1 MRNVGSA
8 IINAERASIVDPVH
22 AAYVQDELL
31 SFTTMAATSNAALD
45 ADCAPTFVMRPSD
58 ALAYAAFRNAA
69 SATSYLRVIDTTVA
83 SDFQL
88 SSASAYSIA
97 YETMRH
103 GLINA
108 SGTVYI
114 YSADMTGSG
123 VQCKRATLAST
134 TNPPS
139 VTFSDYGPL
148 FGDPLADSSSL
159 VRRCEA
165 VCPTDGGVIVCIGTH
180 DFTAGLSTLQFY
192 LLPDASTAVQLNTL
206 IQMPL
211 TETYTNWY
219 SVAKAC
225 SMVTAVYNAA
235 DDRIIV
241 VASDQVHGRAV
252 SFSIQNGVESALR
265 PIVPVDPDA
274 SSITIRPYS
283 LSVLGGVYYLTA
295 RFARTSSAQ
304 YTTGFDC
311 YLTSADGVNWSF
323 GERSFY
329 IGGVDAKGT
338 LLMRGDSPSVV
349 VYAGNNAAWTAPP
362 TKLQSSS
369 SALRTTITDYI
380 ADWSLSQVANGADK
394 LTMTIVNP
402 PTSGGDGV
410 LTGDASVTRGGV
422 IYLQS
427 GQGATL
433 ADVGSYSIDQ
443 VDDAVSTDGRTALKV
458 QARDA
463 GSKRMIDTSFVL
475 AMPFA
480 TRVTVSSQMA
490 ALASLT
496 IRTPAVGVAADSV
509 NGWTYSARNDPLI
522 AYCDTDDSGDV
533 LMKATVTATGS
544 DAYHLASMGFV
555 FGASDAGAGS
565 VLLVPK
571 TSSWDLGG
579 GAPDRPVVRALS
591 LRGVDP
597 ADPDKA
603 DTGWNL
609 SSHVNSLW
617 QSVLDPLTSS
627 VGGVRTAAIAA
638 PAPRVNGAWS
648 MTPGTTYDLAARIAG
663 RRVQLF
669 AKARVTTAAGWANAA
684 TYSLIAEFLF
694 DAQARRKQSG
704 KNYAGLALSQDV
716 WVDLPAFAA
725 SPYDDI
731 EQSLTK
737 AGNNAALNDF
747 SMYSTTAQAQT
758 DQTKISVFSSAAYVV
773 GQYIR
778 LYSSAY
784 GYSSRHQISDIN
796 GGIITL
802 TAAYA
807 SSIPNG
813 ANIDVYTLGDTSEW
827 GWADCGKRTATA
839 LGGTPVITDPLAEK
853 KPRQVIGRAAFASDD
868 STAVS
873 IRYVVCDGVRFS
885 LRSGD
890 VNGSRTAWDY
900 GANPIAQAD
909 DAFYSAGSVPNAWRA
924 VFHHGFVFSGTPAD
938 VKLPDTGYLD
948 VEDECIRY
956 APFTFY
962 RRGMVQQRT
971 WTLVPTYYAPLQAA
985 ATGTT
990 TITNWKARTST
1001 GVVGDDFGS
1010 IASPKGLLV
1019 EISSR
1024 NGGRINN
1031 DKQYYVA
1038 QTTSVTPSAGND
1050 AASYITLNTG
1060 YENSIAGTDT
1070 VTLAGNGDIAIVS
1083 GRGQFG
1089 TKKATHASGAPV
1101 RYSPRD
1107 VSTDGLTGA
1116 LPTIRVNAWD
1126 CFSGGYQSLEDMLRR
1141 MTAIAGLRN
1150 PAFRNRFTSPA
1161 SPVTRTLTTSAYAL
1175 PLDST
1180 LANFVLDA
1188 RVHIP
1193 GNSTNSGGVISA
1205 NSLKIG
1211 FRGYYMLYIGQ
1222 YATAA
1227 DYAAGRPG
1235 VLSVGLATTS
1245 TDISAASDG
1254 VRWLERAYVPLT
1266 DANIAGAVSG
1276 TSPNFTLAEDVT
1288 KLVDLRVTAQNGLVS
1303 VEVNGAPVWTFNL
1316 DRFTDGTTSYRKD
1329 APGSITLA
1337 YALSIAGYTATIR
1350 VQELGEEVARYTAPR
1365 GSQVSA
1371 AINAISQAR
1380 RLRTRAGVGGAVE
1393 FSRFQSRDNAG
1404 TLSENLWADSW
1415 TQSDLVQRGHMLVAG
1430 DATGEYVD
1438 PTVIV
1443 TDGYKFG
1450 ATTSN
1455 SVSTSEDAT
1464 NEARLLMREAAEFDE
1479 TRGVDGVGLLEVQPE
1494 DRIALVYGGEDDMPQ
1509 HASSDHVVTAV
1520 NLRASTSEVTGSYTL
1535 RRYIA

>member
-1 MRNVGSA
+1 MRSVGST
-8 IINAERASIVDPVH
+8 ITNAERASIVDPVH
-22 AAYVQDELL
+22 AAYAQDELL
-31 SFTTMAATSNAALD
+31 SFTTLAATSNASLD
-45 ADCAPTFVMRPSD
+45 DGLAPSFVMRPTGVQ
-58 ALAYAAFRNAA
+58 AYAAFRYDNGA
-69 SATSYLRVIDTTVA
+69 SYLRVISTTTA
-83 SDFQL
+83 GDFAL
-88 SSASAYSIA
+88 SSTSATAITSQ
-97 YETMRH
+97 TMRH
-103 GLINA
+103 GLIN
-108 SGTVYI
+108 SGGTVYL
-114 YSADMTGSG
+114 YTATMDGSG
-123 VQCKRATLAST
+123 VQVKRAALSGTS
-134 TNPPS
+134 NP
-139 VTFSDYGPL
+139 VTVSLSNYGPT
-148 FGDPLADSSSL
+148 FGPAYSDTSTL
-159 VRRCEA
+159 VQRVEA
-165 VCPTDGGVIVCIGTH
+165 VCPTNNGVVVCVGSH
-180 DFTAGLSTLQFY
+180 RFNDDLSTLSFY
-192 LLPDASTAVQLNTL
+192 WLPDASSVATLNTL
-206 IQMPL
+206 IQIPL
-211 TETYTNWY
+211 TETYASWY
-219 SVAKAC
+219 SAAKTC
-225 SMVTAVYNAA
+225 SMVTAVYNAD
-235 DDRIIV
+235 DDRIVV
-241 VASDQVHGRAV
+241 VASDQVQGRAV

-283 LSVLGGVYYLTA
+283 LSVLGGVYHLTA

-329 IGGVDAKGT
+329 IGAVDAKGT

-349 VYAGNNAAWTAPP
+349 LYAGNNAAWTAPV
-362 TKLQSSS
+362 TKLQSSAS
-369 SALRTTITDYI
+369 TLRTTITDYI

-402 PTSGGDGV
+402 PVAGGDGV
-410 LTGDASVTRGGV
+410 LTGDANVTRGGV

-433 ADVGSYSIDQ
+433 ADVGVYSIDQ
-443 VDDAVSTDGRTALKV
+443 VDDAVSTDGRSALKV

-475 AMPFA
+475 AMPFE
-480 TRVTVSSQMA
+480 TRVVVSSQMA
-490 ALASLT
+490 ALASLS
-496 IRTPAVGVAADSV
+496 IQTPAVGITADSI

-522 AYCDTDDSGDV
+522 AYCATDDSGDV
-533 LMKATVTATGS
+533 LMKATVTPTGT

-555 FGASDAGAGS
+555 FGASDAGAGN

-571 TSSWDLGG
+571 ASSWDLGS

-597 ADPDKA
+597 ADPEKA
-603 DTGWNL
+603 DTGWNF
-609 SSHVNSLW
+609 SAHVNSLW

-627 VGGVRTAAIAA
+627 VGGVRTAAITA
-638 PAPRVNGAWS
+638 PTPRVNGAWS
-648 MTPGTTYDLAARIAG
+648 MAPGTTYDLAARVAG

-669 AKARVTTAAGWANAA
+669 AKTRVTTAAGWANAA
-684 TYSLIAEFLF
+684 TYTLVADFLL
-694 DAQARRKQSG
+694 DSQARRKQSG

-737 AGNNAALNDF
+737 AGNNAALSDF
-747 SMYSTTAQAQT
+747 SLYSTTAQAWSSSTQ
-758 DQTKISVFSSAAYVV
+758 ISVFSSAAYVV

-784 GYSSRHQISDIN
+784 GYNARHQISAIS

-807 SSIPNG
+807 SSIPSG

-839 LGGTPVITDPLAEK
+839 YGGTPVITDPQAEK

-868 STAVS
+868 STAVT

-890 VNGSRTAWDY
+890 ENGSRTAWDY
-900 GANPIAQAD
+900 GANPIAQTD
-909 DAFYSAGSVPNAWRA
+909 DAFYSAGSAPNAWRA

-938 VKLPDTGYLD
+938 VKLPSAGYLD

-971 WTLVPTYYAPLQAA
+971 WTLIPTYYAPLQTAA
-985 ATGTT
+985 SGTT
-990 TITNWKARTST
+990 TITNWKARSST

-1038 QTTSVTPSAGND
+1038 GTTSVSPSSGSD

-1060 YENSIAGTDT
+1060 YENAIAGTDT

-1107 VSTDGLTGA
+1107 VSADGLTGA
-1116 LPTIRVNAWD
+1116 LPTIRVSAWD

-1141 MTAIAGLRN
+1141 MTAIAGLRS
-1150 PAFRNRFTSPA
+1150 PVFRNRFTTPA
-1161 SPVTRTLTTSAYAL
+1161 SPATPTLTTSAYTL

-1193 GNSTNSGGVISA
+1193 GNSTNSGGVTSA

-1211 FRGYYMLYIGQ
+1211 FRGYYMLYISQ

-1227 DYAAGRPG
+1227 DYAAGRSG

-1254 VRWLERAYVPLT
+1254 IRWLERVRVPVT

-1276 TSPNFTLAEDVT
+1276 TTPNFTLTEDVT

-1303 VEVNGAPVWTFNL
+1303 VEVNGAPVWTCNL
-1316 DRFTDGTTSYRKD
+1316 DRFTDGAASYRKD
-1329 APGSITLA
+1329 TPGDITLA
-1337 YALSIAGYTATIR
+1337 YALSIASYTATIR

-1371 AINAISQAR
+1371 AVNAISQAR
-1380 RLRTRAGVGGAVE
+1380 RLRTRAGIGGSVE

-1494 DRIALVYGGEDDMPQ
+1494 DKITLVYGGTDDMPQ
-1509 HASSDHVVTAV
+1509 HASSDHVVTSV